1 MANFRTVYHGLGK
14 ISNLGQRMWNLAL
27 PLWKVLVK
35 VLVALMPTCQFSTS
49 VLTRNQTPDITSRN
63 SNDIHYTKDSDFVNT
78 LNKKFSFVH

>member
-1 MANFRTVYHGLGK
+1 MANFRTVYHGLEK

-35 VLVALMPTCQFSTS
+35 VLVALMPICQFSTS